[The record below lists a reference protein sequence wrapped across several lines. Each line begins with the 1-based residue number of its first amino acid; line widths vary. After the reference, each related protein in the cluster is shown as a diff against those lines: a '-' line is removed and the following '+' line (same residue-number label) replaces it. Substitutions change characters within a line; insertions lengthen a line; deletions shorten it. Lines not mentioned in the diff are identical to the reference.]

1 MVQKTRKR
9 RKPLTEE
16 QKAERR
22 ERLAKARAA
31 KPEPKHS
38 SVHPDVPR
46 DNDSIVNLTSVRRW
60 IKTNKE
66 KLASAK
72 QSLKLNPKDKKIN
85 NEVNILD
92 CYVQNLQAYLRTGV
106 WLDLRYGEHMEGKI
120 TKIVHVPAYHW
131 HPNDPYKGMIKR
143 EVGVI
148 YPDIG
153 IWSQE
158 MHDEYYNHTEIE
170 EKPVEKKKRRR
181 KSKPK

>member
-1 MVQKTRKR
+1 MTQKTRKR
-9 RKPLTEE
+9 RKPLTDE

-31 KPEPKHS
+31 KSPPKHT

-46 DNDSIVNLTSVRRW
+46 DEDSIVNLTSVRRW

-66 KLASAK
+66 KLAAAR

-92 CYVQNLQAYLRTGV
+92 CYVQNLQAYLRTAV
-106 WLDLRYGEHMEGKI
+106 WLDMRYGEHMEGKI
-120 TKIVHVPAYHW
+120 SRVCRHVAYHW
-131 HPNDPYKGMIKR
+131 HDADPYKGMIKR

-148 YPDIG
+148 YPDVG
-153 IWSQE
+153 IWTQD
-158 MHDEYYNHTEIE
+158 MHDEYYNISKVE
-170 EKPVEKKKRRR
+170 EKPVKKKRRR
-181 KSKPK
+181 KKKPK

>member
-1 MVQKTRKR
+1 MTQKTRKR
-9 RKPLTEE
+9 RKPLTDE

-31 KPEPKHS
+31 KSPPKHT

-46 DNDSIVNLTSVRRW
+46 DEDSIVNLTSVRRW

-66 KLASAK
+66 KLTAAR

-106 WLDLRYGEHMEGKI
+106 WLDMRYGEHMEGKI
-120 TKIVHVPAYHW
+120 LRVCRHGAYPW
-131 HPNDPYKGMIKR
+131 HDSDPYKGMIKR

-148 YPDIG
+148 YPDVG
-153 IWSQE
+153 IWTQD
-158 MHDEYYNHTEIE
+158 MHDEYYNIPEVE
-170 EKPVEKKKRRR
+170 EKPVKKKRRR
-181 KSKPK
+181 KKKPK